1 MNCCN
6 SFGICERGPGCP
18 AGSIVATKLLAGEP
32 LPELEPY
39 EFGPGMFLFNTA
51 NSDGSDP
58 EADTDESILTP
69 KRVLIGCGI
78 FLAVCVGVGVA
89 ALQFWRP

>member
-6 SFGICERGPGCP
+6 SYGKCERGPGCP

-51 NSDGSDP
+51 NSGGRAP
-58 EADTDESILTP
+58 ETTDQPMHLRTEL
-69 KRVLIGCGI
+69 VVVGFLI
-78 FLAVCVGVGVA
+78 FLALCDLLGMA
-89 ALQFWRP
+89 ALYFYR

>member
-6 SFGICERGPGCP
+6 SYGVCERGPGCP
-18 AGSIVATKLLAGEP
+18 AGSIVADKLLAGEQ

-39 EFGPGMFLFNTA
+39 EFGPGMFLLNTA

-58 EADTDESILTP
+58 ETDVDESLLTP
-69 KRVLIGCGI
+69 KRVLIGAGV
-78 FLAVCVGVGVA
+78 FLFSVVA
-89 ALQFWRP
+89 IAMTLLYFYR